1 MGIAISIT
9 ATAASIG
16 AAGIP
21 HAGLVTLVMVL
32 ETVGLP
38 SEAVSIIMSV
48 DWLVDRVRTAVNVLG
63 DAFGAAIVAHLSQ
76 KELAATNGT
85 EMEEMDRLD
94 VEKSKLRRL
103 SSLTRSKRRRR

>member
-1 MGIAISIT
+1 MTNLISFLFTSFHFILPQVIIISIT

-48 DWLVDRVRTAVNVLG
+48 DW
-63 DAFGAAIVAHLSQ
+63 
-76 KELAATNGT
+76 
-85 EMEEMDRLD
+85 
-94 VEKSKLRRL
+94 
-103 SSLTRSKRRRR
+103 